1 MHNVGVTKYAH
12 KFVDQTLCRIT
23 HWSYYLLI
31 KLNEVQNSSTLRS
44 YKGRLEH
51 DGKPINKTKL
61 SQIII
66 ITEQNLINIA
76 VISSNALYY

>member
-12 KFVDQTLCRIT
+12 KLVDQT
-23 HWSYYLLI
+23 HWSYYLSI

-51 DGKPINKTKL
+51 DDNPINKSKL
-61 SQIII
+61 SQIFI
-66 ITEQNLINIA
+66 ITEQNLINTA
-76 VISSNALYY
+76 VISSHALYY

>member
-12 KFVDQTLCRIT
+12 KFVDQT
-23 HWSYYLLI
+23 HWSYYLSI

-51 DGKPINKTKL
+51 DDNPINKSKL
-61 SQIII
+61 SQIFI
-66 ITEQNLINIA
+66 ITEQNLINTA
-76 VISSNALYY
+76 VISSHALYY